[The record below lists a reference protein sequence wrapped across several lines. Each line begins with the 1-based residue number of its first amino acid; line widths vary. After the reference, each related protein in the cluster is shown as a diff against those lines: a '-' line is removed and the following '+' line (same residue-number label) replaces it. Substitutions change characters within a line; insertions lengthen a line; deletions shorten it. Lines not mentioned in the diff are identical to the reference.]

1 MINKVRKETQDVVY
15 IREFISH
22 ICNKDFAKANAS
34 LSSAIKEKVKNRI
47 RKTLKESN

>member
-1 MINKVRKETQDVVY
+1 MIKRVIKESPDAAS
-15 IREFISH
+15 IREFIGH